1 MGRCAGYK
9 PGRGSGGSGGIL
21 SWRCRGSLY
30 KAIRTIIFPETPRFS
45 SLRTPIFPMGNDLSL
60 TPDENRFLCRKSTCF
75 EVLSRRSGGDLL
87 DDLLLEDLLH
97 GGLLAALVLFLGRQ
111 AVSAGVTHD
120 RVAGDHRPARG
131 ARDLAG
137 LALRGLFLHPVSAGV
152 THDRVGGDHRPARR
166 TGDLPRLFGF
176 LHLRD
181 DRGGL
186 RRGNRAHRLR
196 RGPRRGLHGRG
207 DGLRS
212 RRRRGLRV
220 RLWRGPLCGH
230 CRSSR
235 RGRNGLRGRASLHR
249 CGGGRN
255 RRSFPG
261 GRRPDALLARDES
274 PLSLREPALI
284 VRHPTSQGSDGL
296 LFLRESLLAGNQVLS
311 PLDLIVERRLLVVE
325 KFDDVLLPGGDLAP
339 PGRELLARGREFG
352 VATVEVLLALHER
365 LHAAGDLLLS
375 LQELLFLREGPLL
388 GSLEL
393 LLPLCDRPVLLLEVL
408 LPRAEP
414 LLSAD
419 EGVALLRH
427 GGPLLLEAL
436 PLPLELLAS
445 LLEARLA
452 LREFLLLD
460 LQGLLRLAQKIRDRR
475 DSRHSLRLRCGARG

>member
-120 RVAGDHRPARG
+120 RVAGDHRPAR
-131 ARDLAG
+131 
-137 LALRGLFLHPVSAGV
+137 
-152 THDRVGGDHRPARR
+152 R
-166 TGDLPRLFGF
+166 TGDLSRLSGF

-235 RGRNGLRGRASLHR
+235 RGRNRLRGRASLHR

-274 PLSLREPALI
+274 PLPLREPPLI
-284 VRHPTSQGSDGL
+284 VRHLASQGSDGL

-352 VATVEVLLALHER
+352 VATLEVLLALHER

-475 DSRHSLRLRCGARG
+475 DSRHSLRLRCGALG